1 MAITTN
7 REYLTQALSKFNLS
21 ADDIE
26 LILVDNA
33 LSGTDAVNVL
43 SCKNAIYA
51 SMSAILPT
59 ADVKEGSYSITWNI
73 EKLKM
78 WYSSLC
84 SELHKPN
91 ALRPKIRNRSNY
103 W

>member
-1 MAITTN
+1 MAISNN

-26 LILVDNA
+26 LILIDNN
-33 LSGTDAVNVL
+33 LSGTAAVNV
-43 SCKNAIYA
+43 SDCKNAIYT

-59 ADVKEGSYSITWNI
+59 ADVKEGNYSITWDV